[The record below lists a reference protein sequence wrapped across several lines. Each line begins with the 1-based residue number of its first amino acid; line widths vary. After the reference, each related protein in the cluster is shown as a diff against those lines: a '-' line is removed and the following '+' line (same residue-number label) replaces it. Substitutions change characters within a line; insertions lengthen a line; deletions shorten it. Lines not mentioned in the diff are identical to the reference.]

1 MPDPIIDPQKDP
13 GGKGDQDVK
22 GGDPAKEPEKAPGVA
37 DDSPK
42 YITPNLLQGIMNA
55 EKRLTT
61 EQFKKQADQ
70 TAGLQALIETLTKSL
85 AEKDAATSAKGDD
98 KGGKSKPP
106 ESAEM
111 IELRRTVDE
120 LKETNKA
127 SDARAADERQKRFDT
142 EFKNTVIAALTA
154 AGCEKPEEAFL
165 VIRPRLT
172 HEPEEDKI
180 FASVKSDY
188 GSEDLD
194 LKTYIER
201 YFREDVLPH
210 VFKGKMRTGAPA
222 SGDDGGSGSF
232 QFTKEQVF
240 DPEAYMKDPDKHR
253 EAIEKG
259 RVRGLDKKAG
269 V

>member
-13 GGKGDQDVK
+13 GGKGDQGEP
-22 GGDPAKEPEKAPGVA
+22 GGTPKKPEDGKPSNDDPPQ
-37 DDSPK
+37 
-42 YITPNLLQGIMNA
+42 YITPTILQGIMSA
-55 EKRLTT
+55 EKRQTT
-61 EQFKKQADQ
+61 EQFKKQGEQ
-70 TAGLQALIETLTKSL
+70 TAQLQASIDALNKSI
-85 AEKDAATSAKGDD
+85 AEKDAAISGKGD
-98 KGGKSKPP
+98 KGDKSKPP

-127 SDARAADERQKRFDT
+127 SDARAADERQKRLDT

-165 VIRPRLT
+165 VIKPRLT

-180 FASVKSDY
+180 FAAAVKSDY

-201 YFREDVLPH
+201 YFREDILPH

-222 SGDDGGSGSF
+222 GGDEGGSGSF
-232 QFTKEQVF
+232 LFTKEQVF
-240 DPEAYMKDPDKHR
+240 DPKAYTKDPEKHR
-253 EAIEKG
+253 AAIEQG
-259 RVRGLDKKAG
+259 RVRGLKKA
-269 V
+269 VT